1 MPFEPTAAHSVRA
14 PFTISRTPYRFAHLL
29 PLARTGATTQNGC
42 DEPNCTGAAGAAHRK
57 GCMGIRMRAKSGSN
71 AEYRNALN
79 ADDRIGTFHFVPD
92 VRREKCVYRP
102 VKWRQ

>member
-1 MPFEPTAAHSVRA
+1 
-14 PFTISRTPYRFAHLL
+14 
-29 PLARTGATTQNGC
+29 
-42 DEPNCTGAAGAAHRK
+42 
-57 GCMGIRMRAKSGSN
+57 MRAKSGSN